1 MSLELILLILV
12 VLLAFIFDYIN
23 GFHDTANAIATSV
36 ATRVLS
42 PAQAIAMAALLNFAG
57 AMFGTEVAKAVGK
70 GIVAPELTTQLLV
83 LSALV
88 SAIIWNLITW
98 YYGIPSSSSHAL
110 VFSIV
115 GAGVA
120 AAGMGAIKW
129 DGKVLQ
135 TLEGLL
141 LSPLFGFVFTMLLG
155 VGLLWLVARWKPL
168 RVSRIFGRLQIVSAA
183 FMAFSHGGNDAQKTM
198 GIITLALASYY
209 GWTGNDIQVP
219 LWVKVGSA
227 LAMGIGTA
235 TGGWRIIKTMGL
247 KIVAL
252 RPIDGFAAEVG
263 AATVIQVATVL
274 GVPISTTHTISSS
287 ILGIGATKR
296 LSAVKWGIAGRMVSA
311 WVITIPACMAIS
323 WTIYTLLH
331 TVTGIK

>member
-12 VLLAFIFDYIN
+12 VVLAFVFDYIN

-42 PAQAIAMAALLNFAG
+42 PAQAIVMAAVLNFAG
-57 AMFGTEVAKAVGK
+57 AMVGTEVAKAVGK

-141 LSPLFGFVFTMLLG
+141 LSPLIGFVFTMLLG

-168 RVSRIFGRLQIVSAA
+168 AVSRIFGRLQIVSAA

-198 GIITLALASYY
+198 GIITLALASYFHWV
-209 GWTGNDIQVP
+209 GKDIQVP
-219 LWVKVGSA
+219 LWVKIGSA
-227 LAMGIGTA
+227 LAMAIGTA

-247 KIVAL
+247 KIVEL

-263 AATVIQVATVL
+263 AATVIQAATAL

-323 WTIYTLLH
+323 WSIYTVLH
-331 TVTGIK
+331 LATGIK

>member
-12 VLLAFIFDYIN
+12 VILAFTFDYIN

-42 PAQAIAMAALLNFAG
+42 PAQAIVMAAVLNFVG
-57 AMFGTEVAKAVGK
+57 AMIGTEVAKAVGK

-83 LSALV
+83 LSALL

-141 LSPLFGFVFTMLLG
+141 LSPLCGFVFTLLLG
-155 VGLLWLVARWKPL
+155 IGLLWLVARWKPL
-168 RVSRIFGRLQIVSAA
+168 VVSRVFGRLQIVSAA

-198 GIITLALASYY
+198 GIITLALASYFHWV
-209 GWTGNDIQVP
+209 GKDIQVP

-247 KIVAL
+247 KIVQL

-263 AATVIQVATVL
+263 AATVIQVATAL

-323 WTIYTLLH
+323 WTIYTVLH
-331 TVTGIK
+331 AITGIK

>member
-12 VLLAFIFDYIN
+12 VVLAFVFDYIN

-57 AMFGTEVAKAVGK
+57 AMVGTEVAKAVGK

-135 TLEGLL
+135 TVQGLL

-155 VGLLWLVARWKPL
+155 VGLMWLVARWKPL
-168 RVSRIFGRLQIVSAA
+168 RVTRIFGRLQIASAA

-198 GIITLALASYY
+198 GIITLALASYF

-247 KIVAL
+247 KIVEL
-252 RPIDGFAAEVG
+252 RPIDGFAAEIG
-263 AATVIQVATVL
+263 AATVIQAATAL

-311 WVITIPACMAIS
+311 WIITIPACMTIS
-323 WTIYTLLH
+323 WSIYTVLH
-331 TVTGIK
+331 LVTGIK

>member
-12 VLLAFIFDYIN
+12 VLLAFVFDYIN

-57 AMFGTEVAKAVGK
+57 AMVGTEVAKAVGK

-135 TLEGLL
+135 TLQGLL

-198 GIITLALASYY
+198 GIITLALASYF

-227 LAMGIGTA
+227 LAMAIGTA

-247 KIVAL
+247 KIVEL

-263 AATVIQVATVL
+263 AATVIQAATML

-311 WVITIPACMAIS
+311 WVVTIPACMAIS
-323 WTIYTLLH
+323 WSIYTVLH
-331 TVTGIK
+331 MVTGIK